1 MPKKFYIC
9 REFEFDAAHMTRMPY
24 KEPCKELHGHTYRLE
39 VYVTGDMQEDNMVVD
54 YGIIKEIVTENI
66 ISRLDHSMLND
77 LFPDPTTE
85 VLCDWI
91 FDEMK
96 KLLEERNLS
105 CSLYAVK
112 LWEGRGK
119 WAEVRDA

>member
-1 MPKKFYIC
+1 
-9 REFEFDAAHMTRMPY
+9 
-24 KEPCKELHGHTYRLE
+24 
-39 VYVTGDMQEDNMVVD
+39 
-54 YGIIKEIVTENI
+54 
-66 ISRLDHSMLND
+66 MLND